1 MLQSLTVLANL
12 PDQTQVFC
20 AHEYTQSNLN
30 FALHVTPNNLQ
41 LIDYA
46 HKVNQLRSQNIPTI
60 PSTIAT
66 EKAINPFLRC
76 HINETQVAIS
86 TEYKIVNIDDI
97 QTFTL
102 LREWKN
108 QF

>member
-1 MLQSLTVLANL
+1 
-12 PDQTQVFC
+12 
-20 AHEYTQSNLN
+20 
-30 FALHVTPNNLQ
+30 
-41 LIDYA
+41 
-46 HKVNQLRSQNIPTI
+46 PTI

-86 TEYKIVNIDDI
+86 TEYKIANIDDI